1 MFTPLESPFIHGG
14 DDIIKFLIPHPVR
27 KPFSNGTYIKGGNK
41 ALSFLT
47 GLIGSVACL
56 NFRPLDELQF
66 SPPLLI

>member
-14 DDIIKFLIPHPVR
+14 DDIIKFSIPRPIR
-27 KPFSNGTYIKGGNK
+27 KLFSNGTYRKVGNK

-47 GLIGSVACL
+47 GFIGSAVCL